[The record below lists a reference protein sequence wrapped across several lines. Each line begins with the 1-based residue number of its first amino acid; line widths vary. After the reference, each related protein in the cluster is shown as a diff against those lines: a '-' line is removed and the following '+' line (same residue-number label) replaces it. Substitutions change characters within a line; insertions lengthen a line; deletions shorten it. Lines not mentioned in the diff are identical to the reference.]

1 MTRSAHSYCL
11 SKLLNT
17 RGAVQDELPE
27 HGLRADGFGFA
38 PCGQYIP
45 PAEATQEKGPTNSHR
60 YTETQ
65 SKAITRYLAGKSVM
79 KSSGTSSWRD
89 TGMSGWLGHVM

>member
-27 HGLRADGFGFA
+27 HGLRADGFVS
-38 PCGQYIP
+38 CGQYVP
-45 PAEATQEKGPTNSHR
+45 LAEVT
-60 YTETQ
+60 
-65 SKAITRYLAGKSVM
+65 
-79 KSSGTSSWRD
+79 
-89 TGMSGWLGHVM
+89 